1 MSEEQKLKD
10 LERQIKML
18 IQQNAELNKRI
29 QWLERENN
37 RRKAD
42 IQQVKK

>member
-1 MSEEQKLKD
+1 MSNEDKLKE
-10 LERQIKML
+10 LERQIKYL
-18 IQQNAELNKRI
+18 SQQNAELNKRI